1 MSYSRARL
9 LGAVFMTC
17 ALPLHRAGA
26 QSPLPMVL
34 RGSHGPMS
42 PSAGVAETPA
52 TVLPS
57 KLAVGPGPV
66 APPNGVARRA
76 AQGAAAQGVPHHDL
90 AQPFSVFSASA
101 RSLRDSLVALA
112 RAQIGRRYILGGAS
126 PEHGFDCSGL
136 VRYVM
141 AALKIDLPRTAREQ
155 ATRGLTVPRD
165 TSQLR
170 PGDLLMFGS
179 IRHISHVGIYVGEG
193 HFVQASS
200 KAGRVVE
207 TPLIRPMVRGVKP
220 WRGVRRVMPETEDDS
235 TLVVPDMGPT
245 DVRVDAG

>member
-1 MSYSRARL
+1 MAQ
-9 LGAVFMTC
+9 VE
-17 ALPLHRAGA
+17 LPLLLRANHRT
-26 QSPLPMVL
+26 
-34 RGSHGPMS
+34 
-42 PSAGVAETPA
+42 TPP
-52 TVLPS
+52 VIDS
-57 KLAVGPGPV
+57 ISPV
-66 APPNGVARRA
+66 AVDAPAGGPA
-76 AQGAAAQGVPHHDL
+76 AIPAVELVEPAAATRGVPHRDL
-90 AQPFSVFSASA
+90 ADPFAAFTASA

-141 AALKIDLPRTAREQ
+141 AALKIELPRTAREQ
-155 ATRGLTVPRD
+155 ATSGMTVPRD
-165 TSQLR
+165 TAQLR

-179 IRHISHVGIYVGEG
+179 TRHISHVGIYVGDG

-220 WRGVRRVMPETEDDS
+220 WRAVRRVMPEMEEDS
-235 TLVVPDMGPT
+235 TTVVPNLELP
-245 DVRVDAG
+245 DVHVDAG